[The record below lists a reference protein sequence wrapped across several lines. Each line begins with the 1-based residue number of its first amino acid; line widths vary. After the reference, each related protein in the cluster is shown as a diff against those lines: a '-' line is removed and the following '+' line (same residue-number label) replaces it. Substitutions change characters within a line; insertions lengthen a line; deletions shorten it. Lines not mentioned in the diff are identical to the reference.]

1 MSAADRSAS
10 WSLGLPW
17 WEMPIVPLASQEPGI
32 EIPDPEEVH
41 AMVFKLA
48 NCLAIAAPRRTA
60 VQQFP
65 NSLARQHCPPASHTL
80 PASPDRFPVP
90 YRSPEAPD
98 HLPVDF
104 GLPIDFGATY
114 PNAMDNEDL
123 QDPVNP
129 CTNVF
134 SWSTGTVPLAQ
145 KCNKTGKTKISLL
158 SS

>member
-65 NSLARQHCPPASHTL
+65 NSLARQHEEFSSSHVLDIPT
-80 PASPDRFPVP
+80 
-90 YRSPEAPD
+90 E
-98 HLPVDF
+98 
-104 GLPIDFGATY
+104 
-114 PNAMDNEDL
+114 EDL
-123 QDPVNP
+123 SCPGTASDTAPARSASLLDPVI
-129 CTNVF
+129 
-134 SWSTGTVPLAQ
+134 L
-145 KCNKTGKTKISLL
+145 
-158 SS
+158 